1 MKKLY
6 IKPVISVL
14 NLNTEVSVLTGS
26 SITVG
31 NTWGAG
37 DEVLSRQRGSNNSL
51 WDDEEAW

>member
-31 NTWGAG
+31 NTWETG